1 MQTSRRNFMRIAG
14 GSAILLAASSCT
26 SGPGYPDPRLPWRSA
41 ETEVDPMRFALAHAL
56 LAPNP
61 HNRQPWMVDL
71 RSPTKAVLYCDP
83 AKDIPHTDPFDRQ
96 ITIGLGCFLELFTMA
111 AATQGYRAE
120 LELFPEGSDQVTLDN
135 RPIAKLEL
143 HLDDNIQ
150 SDPLFAQ
157 VFARRTNRNVYTEQK
172 PNSADLNQIIGS
184 NNNIR
189 TGYAIS
195 DAKINPLR
203 ALAAE
208 AARIEFET
216 PRTYME
222 SVHLMRIGSHEIAAN
237 PDGISLE
244 GPAMGLLKKIGIVTR
259 EKLADPTSS
268 AFKQGLKQYQQAAES
283 AAAFVW
289 IITPDNSREQQIA
302 AGRAY
307 IRQNL
312 AATELGLSMHPL
324 SQALQEYPEM
334 AEMLEQVHD
343 LTNSSGQRL
352 QMFARL
358 GYAKAK
364 QPAPR
369 FPLSAKIISHG
380 KT

>member
-1 MQTSRRNFMRIAG
+1 MRIAG
-14 GSAILLAASSCT
+14 GTAILLAANSCT
-26 SGPGYPDPRLPWRSA
+26 SGPNYPDPRLPWHSA
-41 ETEVDPMRFALAHAL
+41 ETETDPMRFALAHAL

-71 RSPTKAVLYCDP
+71 LSPTEAILYCDP
-83 AKDIPHTDPFDRQ
+83 TKDLPATDPFDRQ

-111 AATQGYRAE
+111 AANQGYRAE
-120 LELFPEGSDQVTLDN
+120 LDLFPEGSDQVTLDN
-135 RPIAKLEL
+135 RPIAKLQL
-143 HLDDNIQ
+143 HLDDTIQ

-157 VFARRTNRNVYTEQK
+157 VFARRTNRGVFTEQK
-172 PNSADLNQIIGS
+172 PTLEDLNQIVES

-195 DAKINPLR
+195 EPEVAALR
-203 ALAAE
+203 ALAVE

-216 PRTYME
+216 PHTYME
-222 SVHLMRIGSHEIAAN
+222 SVHLMRIGNQEIAAN
-237 PDGISLE
+237 PDGLSLE
-244 GPAMGLLKKIGIVTR
+244 GPAMGLLNKIGIVTR
-259 EKLADPTSS
+259 ETLADPTSS
-268 AFKQGLKQYQQAAES
+268 AFKQGLQQYQKAANS
-283 AAAFVW
+283 SAAFVW

-334 AEMLEQVHD
+334 AEMLTQVHG
-343 LTNSSGQRL
+343 LTGSTGQRL

-358 GYAKAK
+358 GYAKSK

-369 FPLSAKIISHG
+369 YPLSAKIITHG